1 MKLEEG
7 MTIRLIKKSTTAF
20 SEHIGIV
27 EKIYKNFILLKF
39 KKYKECILIADILN
53 RKDYRLNAKKD
64 KKDKKWIEVNIDMLR
79 R

>member
-7 MTIRLIKKSTTAF
+7 MAIKLIKKSTTNF
-20 SEHIGIV
+20 RENIGTV

-53 RKDYRLNAKKD
+53 REDHRLKVKKG
-64 KKDKKWIEVNIDMLR
+64 KAWVEVNISMID
-79 R
+79 